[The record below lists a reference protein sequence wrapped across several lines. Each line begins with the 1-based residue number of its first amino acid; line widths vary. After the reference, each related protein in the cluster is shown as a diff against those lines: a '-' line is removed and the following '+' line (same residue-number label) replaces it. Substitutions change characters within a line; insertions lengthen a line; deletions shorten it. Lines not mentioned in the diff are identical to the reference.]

1 MNMVKTIFK
10 FIKEDILQIKP
21 IFKVK
26 IEESW
31 FSKEYYYVKFSENN
45 GWTWKYLLQSTKIA
59 FPSFPGE
66 EALEKLTVNRNNV
79 VGFAEQFKTIDDCL
93 KYNQKVINKMREHN
107 AICKKEY
114 LQKLSSTSEKIR
126 KFNSKS

>member
-1 MNMVKTIFK
+1 MVKTIFK
-10 FIKEDILQIKP
+10 FIKEDILQIKTV
-21 IFKVK
+21 FKVK

-45 GWTWKYLLQSTKIA
+45 GWTWKYLLKSIRIA
-59 FPSFPGE
+59 FSSFSGE
-66 EALEKLTVNRNNV
+66 EALEKLTVNRNDV

-93 KYNQKVINKMREHN
+93 KYNQKVINKIRKHN
-107 AICKKEY
+107 TICKEEF
-114 LQKLSSTSEKIR
+114 QQTTNNIREEIR

>member
-21 IFKVK
+21 IFKIK

-31 FSKEYYYVKFSENN
+31 FSKEYYCVKFSENN
-45 GWTWKYLLQSTKIA
+45 GWTWTYLLKSTKIA

-66 EALEKLTVNRNNV
+66 EALEKLVVNINNV
-79 VGFAEQFKTIDDCL
+79 VGFAKNFKTIDDCI
-93 KYNQKVINKMREHN
+93 KYNQDAINKMREHN

-114 LQKLSSTSEKIR
+114 LQKLNNTQEKIR